1 LIPADPPG
9 FEPPLPGGRI
19 GPRRGRIRVALL
31 RGGQSGER
39 AVSLKSGAEVL
50 AHLDRARFEAAE
62 YDPAADLP
70 RLVED
75 AWAGRLD
82 VAFLALHGPLGE
94 DGSVQ
99 GLMELLGLPYT
110 GSGLLASALAM
121 NKEAAKR
128 VFRAAG
134 LPVAPDLVAAG
145 SGDSEA
151 RARAFQTLGSPL
163 VVKPVN
169 LGSSLGLAL
178 VRNQD
183 ELASALEAV
192 FGLGGPALLEKYLPG
207 REFTCAV
214 IGAGANLTPLPPIE
228 IIPAPGHLFFDYS
241 AKYEPCQS
249 EEICPARA
257 APEIISE
264 LQNLAAEAHR
274 ALGCRSL
281 SRSDFIFSEGR
292 TYLLETNTL
301 PGLTSAS
308 LVPKMARAFG
318 LTFTAFISFLLDD
331 ALSPGVELKDYISAP

>member
-1 LIPADPPG
+1 MPN
-9 FEPPLPGGRI
+9 EK
-19 GPRRGRIRVALL
+19 IRVALL
-31 RGGQSGER
+31 RGGKSGER
-39 AVSLKSGAEVL
+39 EVSLSSGAAVL
-50 AHLDRARFEAAE
+50 AHLDLGRFTVSE

-70 RLVED
+70 RLVAD
-75 AWAGRLD
+75 ALAGRLD

-94 DGSVQ
+94 DGSIQ

-128 VFRAAG
+128 VFREAG
-134 LPVAPDLVAAG
+134 LPVAPDLVLTRAG
-145 SGDSEA
+145 LSGEPA
-151 RARAFQTLGSPL
+151 LAGTAFQTLGSPL

-178 VRNQD
+178 VRNED
-183 ELASALEAV
+183 ELAPALQAV
-192 FGLGGPALLEKYLPG
+192 FDLGDSALLEKYLPG

-214 IGAGANLTPLPPIE
+214 AGAGACLTALPPIE

-241 AKYEPCQS
+241 AKYEPSQS

-257 APEIISE
+257 APELIAE
-264 LQNLAAEAHR
+264 LQDLSAEAHR

-318 LTFTAFISFLLDD
+318 LTFTAFLSFLLDD
-331 ALSPGVELKDYISAP
+331 ALGQGAALTDYLPK

>member
-1 LIPADPPG
+1 LRPAAAPG
-9 FEPPLPGGRI
+9 GGPPLPGG
-19 GPRRGRIRVALL
+19 GGKIRVALL
-31 RGGQSGER
+31 RGGKSGER
-39 AVSLKSGAEVL
+39 EVSLKSGAEVL
-50 AHLDRARFEAAE
+50 ARLDLSRFAAVE
-62 YDPAADLP
+62 YDPAEDLP

-75 AWAGRLD
+75 ALAGRLD
-82 VAFLALHGPLGE
+82 VAFLALHGPGGE
-94 DGSVQ
+94 DGSIQ

-134 LPVAPDLVAAG
+134 LPVAPDLLATRAG
-145 SGDSEA
+145 LSENPDLP
-151 RARAFQTLGSPL
+151 RAAFQALGSPL
-163 VVKPVN
+163 VVKPTG

-178 VRNQD
+178 VGNQD
-183 ELASALEAV
+183 ELASALDSV
-192 FGLGGPALLEKYLPG
+192 FDLGGPALLEKYLPG
-207 REFTCAV
+207 REFTCAAA
-214 IGAGANLTPLPPIE
+214 GAGARLTALPPIE

-264 LQNLAAEAHR
+264 LQRLAAEAHR

-292 TYLLETNTL
+292 AYLLETNTL
-301 PGLTSAS
+301 PGLTAAS
-308 LVPKMARAFG
+308 LVPKMVRAFG
-318 LTFTAFISFLLDD
+318 LSFTAFISFLLDD
-331 ALSPGVELKDYISAP
+331 ALGQGVDLKDYL

>member
-1 LIPADPPG
+1 MTN
-9 FEPPLPGGRI
+9 EKT
-19 GPRRGRIRVALL
+19 RVALL
-31 RGGQSGER
+31 RGGKSGER
-39 AVSLKSGAEVL
+39 EVSLQSGAAVL
-50 AHLDRARFEAAE
+50 ANLDRGRFTVSE
-62 YDPAADLP
+62 YDPATDLSS
-70 RLVED
+70 LVSD
-75 AWAGRLD
+75 ALAGRLD

-94 DGSVQ
+94 DGAIQ
-99 GLMELLGLPYT
+99 GLLELLGLPYT

-128 VFRAAG
+128 VFREAG
-134 LPVAPDLVAAG
+134 LPLAPDLVATRAG
-145 SGDSEA
+145 LSEEPEMA
-151 RARAFQTLGSPL
+151 RAALQSLGSPL

-169 LGSSLGLAL
+169 LGSSLGLAI
-178 VRNQD
+178 VRNED
-183 ELASALEAV
+183 ELASALHAV
-192 FGLGGPALLEKYLPG
+192 FDLGDSALLEKYLPG

-214 IGAGANLTPLPPIE
+214 AGAGAHLTALPPIE
-228 IIPAPGHLFFDYS
+228 IIPAPGHFFFDYS
-241 AKYEPCQS
+241 AKYEAGQS

-257 APEIISE
+257 DPEIISE
-264 LQNLAAEAHR
+264 LQRLAAAAHR

-331 ALSPGVELKDYISAP
+331 ALGQEAVLTDYLQK

>member
-1 LIPADPPG
+1 MTPAAPG
-9 FEPPLPGGRI
+9 LEPPLTGG
-19 GPRRGRIRVALL
+19 GQGKIRVALL

-39 AVSLKSGAEVL
+39 EVSLKSGAEVL
-50 AHLDRARFEAAE
+50 ANLDLGRFTARE

-121 NKEAAKR
+121 NKVAAKR
-128 VFRAAG
+128 VFREAG
-134 LPVAPDLVAAG
+134 LPVAPDMVAARDGG
-145 SGDSEA
+145 SPGLEPA
-151 RARAFQTLGSPL
+151 RAAFQTLGSPL
-163 VVKPVN
+163 VVKPVS

-183 ELASALEAV
+183 ELATALEAV
-192 FGLGGPALLEKYLPG
+192 FDLGGPALLEKYLPG

-214 IGAGANLTPLPPIE
+214 IGAGDRLTALPPIE

-241 AKYEPCQS
+241 AKYEPSQS

-264 LQNLAAEAHR
+264 LQNLSAEAHR

-292 TYLLETNTL
+292 MYLLETNTL

-318 LTFTAFISFLLDD
+318 LTFTALLSFLLDE
-331 ALSPGVELKDYISAP
+331 ALGKGGDLKDYL